1 MSTLFW
7 AVITKYHRLN
17 GLDSRHLFSHSS
29 GEWKC
34 KIRVPAWLGPG
45 EDFLSGLWSATFSVS
60 SLDLSLVHAFRVIS
74 LFLFFFYE
82 GHQSPHKDSIPNLTL
97 ITSQRPL
104 LQISKAP
111 SSNLK
116 GPFFKYMVI
125 SYSSHSKL
133 KCFTMVGCLV
143 NFFYY

>member
-17 GLDSRHLFSHSS
+17 GLDSRYLFSHSS

-34 KIRVPAWLGPG
+34 KIRVPAWPGPG

-82 GHQSPHKDSIPNLTL
+82 GH
-97 ITSQRPL
+97 
-104 LQISKAP
+104 
-111 SSNLK
+111 
-116 GPFFKYMVI
+116 
-125 SYSSHSKL
+125 
-133 KCFTMVGCLV
+133 
-143 NFFYY
+143 